1 MTKNMFRSV
10 KVVAILV
17 VATIAA
23 SSCNKRDPFANLN
36 CPTVLVLAEA
46 RFLTQFEPGAG
57 RDITDIEYEG
67 RIASVDYKCTE
78 RVGRGYVETKV
89 TVRTEFATGTAAAST
104 TVDFP
109 IFIAVSEGEKKVI
122 EKREQTV
129 KVEFK
134 KGRRIAR
141 TATVVKKIRV
151 PLGGEVPPE
160 YHNVVVGFQLT
171 PAQVAYNRTKSNR

>member
-1 MTKNMFRSV
+1 M
-10 KVVAILV
+10 
-17 VATIAA
+17 
-23 SSCNKRDPFANLN
+23 
-36 CPTVLVLAEA
+36 
-46 RFLTQFEPGAG
+46 
-57 RDITDIEYEG
+57 
-67 RIASVDYKCTE
+67 
-78 RVGRGYVETKV
+78 
-89 TVRTEFATGTAAAST
+89 RTEFATGTAASST